1 MKGKSSLKIAFFG
14 DSLTE
19 GQVGAS
25 YFDLLRQKLPQ
36 HVMFNYGRGGDT
48 VISLYRRLLQSD
60 TIDAPMDLGF
70 LWIGVN
76 DVLVRTRRSFPLV
89 KRLRKQ
95 PWAEDRLE
103 FKEYYRSI
111 LEFLQDNIGRLV
123 TLPPL
128 FIGED
133 LGNPWNRELA
143 VLSDIIR
150 DLSGPFPHVEFLDWR
165 ERFSSFLDSKII
177 SPYIPKSV
185 FRVIMDALFLKT
197 PEDLEHRASERG
209 LHFTIDGVHLNT
221 AGAEEVARI
230 ILDKIE
236 SQIPFAVRSA

>member
-1 MKGKSSLKIAFFG
+1 MDKARLKIAFIG

-19 GQVGAS
+19 GIVGSS
-25 YFDLLRQKLPQ
+25 YFDNLKTRLPR
-36 HVMFNYGRGGDT
+36 HDLFNFGKGGDT
-48 VISLYRRLLQSD
+48 VVSLFHRLSRLEFP
-60 TIDAPMDLGF
+60 APMDLGF

-76 DVLVRTRRSFPLV
+76 DVLVKTRRSFPVV

-95 PWAEDRLE
+95 AWAKDHRE
-103 FKEYYRSI
+103 FKEFYRSVLEI
-111 LEFLQDNIGRLV
+111 LKERIIRLI

-133 LGNPWNRELA
+133 LSNEWNRELA

-177 SPYIPKSV
+177 SPYVPKSV

>member
-19 GQVGAS
+19 GKVGAS

-36 HVMFNYGRGGDT
+36 HVLFNYGRGGDT

-60 TIDAPMDLGF
+60 TMDAPMDLGF

-95 PWAEDRLE
+95 PWAGDRLE

-143 VLSDIIR
+143 ALSDIIR
-150 DLSGPFPHVEFLDWR
+150 DVTGTFPHAGFLDLK
-165 ERFSSFLDSKII
+165 ERFSSLLAKKNTSLFVPKNII
-177 SPYIPKSV
+177 GV
-185 FRVIMDALFLKT
+185 VLDALFTKT
-197 PEDLEHRASERG
+197 PEELEKRASARG

-221 AGAEEVARI
+221 AGAEEVARAVTEK
-230 ILDKIE
+230 ILSE
-236 SQIPFAVRSA
+236 FPSVVRRV